1 MGVELVHIKKTHLL
15 FGKFQPHTVMK
26 KGSES
31 FAKEGE
37 FATKRRFLSLFV

>member
-1 MGVELVHIKKTHLL
+1 MGVELVHIEHLL
-15 FGKFQPHTVMK
+15 FGKFQPHVVMK
-26 KGSES
+26 KKGSKS